1 MNLNKKSVVF
11 SMNAKLSFKLIV
23 VGNKHAGKTSLILR
37 FVKNIFE
44 FNYKVTIG
52 V

>member
-1 MNLNKKSVVF
+1 MNKNKKSVVF
-11 SMNAKLSFKLIV
+11 SMQTKQHFKIIV

-37 FVKNIFE
+37 FVKDIFE